1 MNRNNIISF
10 FAGIGIGAIGMW
22 FGIRKYYEKLSRD
35 EIESVKE
42 TFSKLKKINE
52 TITNGTKFNLY
63 LESLL

>member
-1 MNRNNIISF
+1 
-10 FAGIGIGAIGMW
+10 MW